1 MTYQKWLFCIAM
13 FGISIT
19 AQANCVTS
27 SEKFTI
33 TENCDSPL
41 VCTQEVGP
49 HSQAKASVGGA
60 SYVAKGAENT
70 CCQLASDIQT
80 QVCNDGHDSNG
91 VVVTCN

>member
-1 MTYQKWLFCIAM
+1 MTYQKWLLGIVM
-13 FGISIT
+13 FGFSIT
-19 AQANCVTS
+19 AQANCITN

-33 TENCDSPL
+33 PENCDSPL

-49 HSQAKASVGGA
+49 HTQGTASVGGA
-60 SYVAKGAENT
+60 SYVATGNENT

-80 QVCNDGHDSNG
+80 QVCKDEHDSNG